1 MKKINFTIYIL
12 ICVAAFVALVFGKLH
27 FIGRY
32 FVESNS
38 GSGFTYGDMYDM
50 AEIKSFKEPIEVKAS
65 EEKTK
70 LQEAKL
76 FALGDSFFQ
85 TTLESENFAN
95 MLETDIG
102 LPVYN
107 IVQQSD
113 DYVNVANPLIFLQ
126 QENIEKGDEKVLIL
140 ESVDWRSERRAL
152 NYLSSLYKPVS
163 IKDKLSKLVFDNS
176 DVEYFVRR
184 NKLTNSLRQTAKN
197 WEYEFLNEV
206 DLRVGEWDRK
216 SGMIF
221 YFEEVLFHKKPKSF
235 LEIERMAK
243 NISELSKKLY
253 DQYNIKLLYLN
264 MPSKYALYGNDAN
277 KDFTYDGFGVNLQKA
292 LEEKGVSSIDVYS
305 LYARYKSQNPDSLLY
320 YKNDSHF
327 TPLGKQLLIEAVGE
341 SLKKM

>member
-1 MKKINFTIYIL
+1 MKKLNFTIYIL

-50 AEIKSFKEPIEVKAS
+50 AEIKSFKEPIAVKTS
-65 EEKTK
+65 EEKTN
-70 LQEAKL
+70 LQEAKV

-95 MLETDIG
+95 VLEKDSN

-163 IKDKLSKLVFDNS
+163 IKDKLSKLVFDNG

-206 DLRVGEWDRK
+206 DPRVGEWDKK

-221 YFEEVLFHKKPKSF
+221 YFEEVLYHKKPKSS
-235 LEIERMAK
+235 LEIERMAE

-264 MPSKYALYGNDAN
+264 MPSKYALYGSDVN
-277 KDFTYDGFGVNLQKA
+277 KDFIYDGFGVNLQKA

-305 LYARYKSQNPDSLLY
+305 LYAKYKSKNPDSLLY